1 MIKDYII
8 LATNNVKNRGIRSW
22 LAMLGIFI
30 GIAALVS
37 LISLG
42 NGLQQAVTGQFSSLS
57 ANTLII
63 TNAETGFGPPGST
76 AIKKLTEHDLEIIQA
91 VKEVKLA
98 IPRIIKMTKVEYE
111 KEAKFSFIG
120 SLPEIK
126 EQTSAIYEI
135 FNLET
140 DEGKLLKPEDKG
152 KILLGNSIVK
162 EFHNIE
168 LGKTLKI
175 GNKNFEVIGI
185 LKKTGAIQM
194 DRAIYMNEN
203 DMKEILNI
211 KDEMDIIVVQIRD
224 YKKTT
229 ETAEEIKKV
238 LRKDR
243 KEKAGNEDFSV
254 QTPMQVIGTINTILT
269 IINIIVSGIAAIS
282 LIIGGIGIGNT
293 MYTSVLERTKDIGIM
308 KAIGAQN
315 KDIAIIFIIESAI
328 LGLLGGIFG
337 TIIGLILAFGIS
349 YIVSTAISAVDLQ
362 VTISIPLIIIAPTFA
377 LAIGLISGII
387 PAMQAS
393 KLNPVEALR
402 K

>member
-211 KDEMDIIVVQIRD
+211 KDEMDIIVVQIRN